1 MENQEIY
8 LTKDV
13 LGNLN
18 LRVVKSLSYLKLLDN
33 DTLWDKPLALCQRIE
48 SNIREVDDVILEV
61 QKEKRYFMNTTNN
74 PLCSQITLTLAY
86 IILYYRHCD
95 DELYKVVVFP
105 ILQKNMGIFSEQ
117 LLNDI
122 QNKVKKVL
130 EIDRLIEQSKQE
142 KKKNIKPKYSF
153 IHLSSAEADEYFSEF
168 CDETLFNSFSDIL
181 EVMKSQYFNKIDVA
195 EIWLTAKDVVQKLW
209 QEKCPE
215 NFIDRIYHKLSLS
228 AGTGYVEKGAAE
240 AVLLCAYA
248 MMRTVNKSDHFSNA
262 IEYMEN
268 IPNGDNDYD
277 LLYHYILSTK
287 QIMDNNVSS
296 FVDYD
301 YTGGAQKPEELF
313 SKADVERMM
322 QNKNEQIE
330 QMKKEWADR
339 EAILKDENKQQL
351 DENTRMKEEI
361 DELRKHE
368 PVQELKPLNTN
379 EKIIFFSTVLNV
391 AYESR
396 FTNQKA
402 LSEFI
407 CLICGGSPT
416 TFQPRISDFSDWE
429 NKGKTEE
436 IQKAAKK
443 IVDKLNKIPKGGDKD
458 NPKIKEIIDSI
469 RDEFQVE

>member
-168 CDETLFNSFSDIL
+168 CNEELFNSFSDIL
-181 EVMKSQYFNKIDVA
+181 EVMKSQYFKAFDVA
-195 EIWLTAKDVVQKLW
+195 TIWLTAKDVVQKLW

-296 FVDYD
+296 FIDYD
-301 YTGGAQKPEELF
+301 YTGGAQKPEEMF
-313 SKADVERMM
+313 SKADVERMV
-322 QNKNEQIE
+322 QKYAAKVEELNHIIEKKDKTIAEYQEKKRTIAPEEEGEEEKEQEDVLYNKVCFEFFLLLLEYSGFDINNIG
-330 QMKKEWADR
+330 
-339 EAILKDENKQQL
+339 NK
-351 DENTRMKEEI
+351 TRAG
-361 DELRKHE
+361 ELWHMLTGKSSDDFRRYCSTRNYNNNHTK
-368 PVQELKPLNTN
+368 VDIKRLN
-379 EKIIFFSTVLNV
+379 EKLADMGV
-391 AYESR
+391 
-396 FTNQKA
+396 
-402 LSEFI
+402 
-407 CLICGGSPT
+407 
-416 TFQPRISDFSDWE
+416 
-429 NKGKTEE
+429 
-436 IQKAAKK
+436 
-443 IVDKLNKIPKGGDKD
+443 
-458 NPKIKEIIDSI
+458 KIKL
-469 RDEFQVE
+469 

>member
-18 LRVVKSLSYLKLLDN
+18 LRVVKTLSHLKLLDN

-61 QKEKRYFMNTTNN
+61 HKDKRYFMNNTNN

-153 IHLSSAEADEYFSEF
+153 VTLSSAEADEYFSEF
-168 CDETLFNSFSDIL
+168 CNEALFNSFSDIL
-181 EVMKSQYFNKIDVA
+181 EVMKSQYFKAFDVA

-228 AGTGYVEKGAAE
+228 GGTRYVEKGAAE
-240 AVLLCAYA
+240 SVLLCAYA
-248 MMRTVNKSDHFSNA
+248 MMRTVNKSDHFSNT

-268 IPNGDNDYD
+268 IPNGHNDYD
-277 LLYHYILSTK
+277 LLYNHILSTK

-301 YTGGAQKPEELF
+301 YTGGAQKPEEMF
-313 SKADVERMM
+313 SKADVDQMM
-322 QNKNEQIE
+322 QKYAAKVEELNLIIKKKDNTIAEYQEKIRTIDPEEEGEEEKEQEDVLYNKVCFEFFLLLLEYSGFDINNIG
-330 QMKKEWADR
+330 
-339 EAILKDENKQQL
+339 NK
-351 DENTRMKEEI
+351 TRAG
-361 DELRKHE
+361 ELWHMLTGKSSDDFRRYCSTRNYNNNHTK
-368 PVQELKPLNTN
+368 VDIKRLN
-379 EKIIFFSTVLNV
+379 EKLADMGV
-391 AYESR
+391 
-396 FTNQKA
+396 
-402 LSEFI
+402 
-407 CLICGGSPT
+407 
-416 TFQPRISDFSDWE
+416 
-429 NKGKTEE
+429 
-436 IQKAAKK
+436 
-443 IVDKLNKIPKGGDKD
+443 
-458 NPKIKEIIDSI
+458 KIKL
-469 RDEFQVE
+469 

>member
-153 IHLSSAEADEYFSEF
+153 INLSSAEADEYFSEF

-181 EVMKSQYFNKIDVA
+181 EVMKSQYFKAFDVA
-195 EIWLTAKDVVQKLW
+195 TIWLTAKDVVQKLW

-296 FVDYD
+296 FIDYD
-301 YTGGAQKPEELF
+301 YTGGAQKPEEMF
-313 SKADVERMM
+313 SKADVERMV
-322 QNKNEQIE
+322 QKYAAKVEELNHIIEKKDKTIAEYQEKKRTIAPEEEGEEEKEQEDVLYNKVCFEFFLLLLEYSGFDINNIG
-330 QMKKEWADR
+330 
-339 EAILKDENKQQL
+339 NK
-351 DENTRMKEEI
+351 TRAG
-361 DELRKHE
+361 ELWHMLTGKSSDDFRRYCSTRNYNNNHTK
-368 PVQELKPLNTN
+368 VDIKRLN
-379 EKIIFFSTVLNV
+379 EKLADMGV
-391 AYESR
+391 
-396 FTNQKA
+396 
-402 LSEFI
+402 
-407 CLICGGSPT
+407 
-416 TFQPRISDFSDWE
+416 
-429 NKGKTEE
+429 
-436 IQKAAKK
+436 
-443 IVDKLNKIPKGGDKD
+443 
-458 NPKIKEIIDSI
+458 KIKL
-469 RDEFQVE
+469 